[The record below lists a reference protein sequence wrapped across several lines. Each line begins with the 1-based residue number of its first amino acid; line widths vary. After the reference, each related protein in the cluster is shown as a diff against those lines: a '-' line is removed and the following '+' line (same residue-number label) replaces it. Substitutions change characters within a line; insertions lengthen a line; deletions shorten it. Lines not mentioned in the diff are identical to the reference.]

1 MIFGR
6 RPMSPLAQ
14 RIRKSGHIYP
24 LSAISMESVDNLGR
38 RRSLSLD
45 DLGIK
50 TSSNQFNHNDLTS
63 PPSLSSA
70 SNLGS
75 PTIIDDT
82 DDELDDLP
90 LEEISEQEC
99 KRDTELEVSSLS
111 TIRENSPVNS
121 VEEWSPSPAEE
132 SEDNQLTGNGSQ
144 SGNNSISGLNNRD
157 NKNRQIV
164 ALHEDSNHKARV
176 VPKGFVQNTLS
187 KWKNMMKK

>member
-24 LSAISMESVDNLGR
+24 LSAISMESVDLGR

-82 DDELDDLP
+82 DDDFDDLP
-90 LEEISEQEC
+90 LEEISG
-99 KRDTELEVSSLS
+99 KRWQNIEKLYFSNFSCMF
-111 TIRENSPVNS
+111 
-121 VEEWSPSPAEE
+121 
-132 SEDNQLTGNGSQ
+132 
-144 SGNNSISGLNNRD
+144 LNPNIFFPFGRD
-157 NKNRQIV
+157 NN
-164 ALHEDSNHKARV
+164 
-176 VPKGFVQNTLS
+176 
-187 KWKNMMKK
+187 